1 MNQTTPQTTSKPP
14 AFETRIDVSVSTSVL
29 VAQLATH
36 FAPEPGEFVLNER
49 LHTLSL
55 ELQVKQ
61 SFAVGRFEMG
71 GAPGEFSDIGRALFV
86 PAGVPLR
93 IRSDG
98 VLTNTIR
105 CFFRPPKLEELLG
118 EEIDQSR
125 NRLNSCLNV
134 KRPVVR
140 DLLLRIAREI
150 ETPGFASARLLDAL
164 SDLLLVELVR
174 YLRETPADGNLLRGG
189 LSRAAYRKVVRRLE
203 EDGPPPSLD
212 ELAALAELSKRH
224 LTRAFHETTGMTI
237 HQQLDEL
244 RLKRATTLLDDP
256 ELSIAEIGERLGFR
270 SGSAFSTA
278 FARWS
283 GKSPSRYRGELVRS
297 RDLRKEELGNLPRP
311 PIRQDSSKRGIL

>member
-1 MNQTTPQTTSKPP
+1 MKQQAQTAP
-14 AFETRIDVSVSTSVL
+14 AFETRIDVSVATSVL

-36 FAPEPGEFVLNER
+36 HTPEPAEFILNER
-49 LHTLSL
+49 VHTLSL
-55 ELQVKQ
+55 QRQVQQ
-61 SFAVGRFEMG
+61 SLSVGRFETEG
-71 GAPGEFSDIGRALFV
+71 GSDEFHDIGRAIFV

-98 VLTNTIR
+98 VVTNTIR
-105 CFFRPPKLEELLG
+105 CFFRPPALEDLLG

-134 KRPVVR
+134 KRPAIR
-140 DLLLRIAREI
+140 DLMLRIAREI

-164 SDLLLVELVR
+164 GETLLVELVR

-189 LSRAAYRKVVRRLE
+189 LSRAAYRKVIRRLE
-203 EDGPPPSLD
+203 EEGPPPSLG
-212 ELAALAELSKRH
+212 ELASLAELSTRH

-244 RLKRATTLLDDP
+244 RFKRATMLLDDP
-256 ELSIAEIGERLGFR
+256 ELPIADIASRLGFQ

-278 FARWS
+278 FTRWS
-283 GKSPSRYRGELVRS
+283 GKSPSRYRGELATMRNL
-297 RDLRKEELGNLPRP
+297 RDA
-311 PIRQDSSKRGIL
+311 